1 LHPRPGASRDIHRC
15 HARPRP
21 GCVAGRGR
29 RLHRVLRPGHDS
41 PAAGPG
47 RAPDGHRLR
56 QRHDGDRRPLPGPKP
71 GVLVPEEL
79 SVTGYDDS
87 ELSAHL
93 SPPLTTVAT
102 GAVER
107 GAIAMRA
114 LLAALASEVPED
126 VLADHTTVVR
136 RGSIAAPPRATTR
149 TVPTGVHRCTS
160 RDAR

>member
-1 LHPRPGASRDIHRC
+1 MT
-15 HARPRP
+15 
-21 GCVAGRGR
+21 
-29 RLHRVLRPGHDS
+29 
-41 PAAGPG
+41 
-47 RAPDGHRLR
+47 
-56 QRHDGDRRPLPGPKP
+56 RRPPTSTLFPYTTLFRSPTAIVYANDMMAIAGLSLARSR

-93 SPPLTTVAT
+93 SPPLTTAAT

-126 VLADHTTVVR
+126 VLADHTTVAR

-149 TVPTGVHRCTS
+149 TVPTGVHR
-160 RDAR
+160 